1 MAIILLLSLFFT
13 GNYQLSVVNGFS
25 GVSNSTFSPLEV
37 GHTFVYSGGYL
48 AIPRVVSQSVGIN
61 VSLGNTT
68 ISQNEYPND
77 FLAAGVGD
85 QSPNCCKDGFDL
97 AYRADVIEFSNGT
110 EAVLARAWWACDYIM
125 ACGGYSWQ
133 QLLHLGSL
141 DLPAGALS
149 NWIELQMNWTNSQ
162 DIQWFYRIHHASNE
176 SVTPW
181 ILYSS
186 LHSAEDTES
195 LLGCGFF

>member
-1 MAIILLLSLFFT
+1 MCISA
-13 GNYQLSVVNGFS
+13 
-25 GVSNSTFSPLEV
+25 
-37 GHTFVYSGGYL
+37 GYL

-85 QSPNCCKDGFDL
+85 ESPNCCKDGLDL

-125 ACGGYSWQ
+125 ACGGYSWR
-133 QLLHLGSL
+133 QLLHL
-141 DLPAGALS
+141 
-149 NWIELQMNWTNSQ
+149 
-162 DIQWFYRIHHASNE
+162 R
-176 SVTPW
+176 
-181 ILYSS
+181 
-186 LHSAEDTES
+186 
-195 LLGCGFF
+195 